1 LLENVDYL
9 YIDKQMEETL
19 VDPNVPAPAPAPV
32 AAPAPAPVAS
42 NTSDGGGGQK
52 TITVAANSGTTT
64 VQNFGGVGIGNSPAP
79 EVAAEIDTLQFQ
91 GDGLT
96 ANKMLLT
103 QEGADLVVGF
113 EGVPNTGVRLSN
125 FALANLE
132 NVPTGVGNVLFNGDA
147 SSQDSFDVVNADANP
162 TRVFN
167 KNTVTFLN
175 DLDNNT
181 QGYEGSN
188 DVINGQG
195 GNDTLTG
202 LSGNDILRGGAGND
216 VLTGGTGADQFWI
229 ASNGLPQG
237 ADTITDF
244 VGGVDVIGIGGIPGV
259 TGFENLTLTQNG
271 ADTVINAGGQD
282 LATLTGIQTTT
293 LIATN
298 FAFG

>member
-1 LLENVDYL
+1 MD
-9 YIDKQMEETL
+9 ETL
-19 VDPNVPAPAPAPV
+19 VDPNVPAAPAGTT
-32 AAPAPAPVAS
+32 A
-42 NTSDGGGGQK
+42 DGSGGQN
-52 TITVAANSGTTT
+52 TITVAAGSGTTT
-64 VQNFGGVGIGNSPAP
+64 VQNFGGIGVGSSPAP
-79 EVAAEIDTLQFQ
+79 EVVAEVDTLQFQ

-103 QEGADLVVGF
+103 QEGADLVVEF
-113 EGVPNTGVRLSN
+113 EGVPNTAARLQN
-125 FALANLE
+125 FQLQNLE
-132 NVPTGVGNVLFNGDA
+132 NVPTGLGNVLFNGDP
-147 SSQDSFDVVNADANP
+147 STQDSFDVVNADQNI

-167 KNTVTFLN
+167 KNTTTFLN

-202 LSGNDILRGGAGND
+202 LSGNDILRGGDGND

-237 ADTITDF
+237 VDTITDF
-244 VGGVDVIGIGGIPGV
+244 VGGVDAIGIGGIPGV

-282 LATLTGIQTTT
+282 LATITGIQATT
-293 LIATN
+293 LVASN